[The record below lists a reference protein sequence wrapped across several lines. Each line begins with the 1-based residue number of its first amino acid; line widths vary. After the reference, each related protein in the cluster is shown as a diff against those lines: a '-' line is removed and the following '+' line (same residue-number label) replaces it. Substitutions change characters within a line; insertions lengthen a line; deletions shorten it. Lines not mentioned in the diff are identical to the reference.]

1 MKVYREMKVYIIT
14 REPFP
19 IGMAATNRI
28 ICLAKAFRSAGV
40 DCSVV
45 IFRRKYTT
53 NSIPGIGFFEG
64 IPYKYIGG
72 SAQRAKGKL
81 KAKFQSFFLTI
92 QLLVF
97 LTHRI
102 KSGNVIYDYS
112 GKSNILKSI
121 MIWLVHKNGGF
132 CVCELCEYPFGTGKE
147 TKKIVK
153 QRKYALNRLFPQYDG
168 IVAISDALVDLAKHY
183 CSPKCVIQKVP
194 ILVDFEKY
202 NLPDESSQA
211 SIPYIFHSGTLYEQK
226 DGILGMIE
234 AFGRAVKELDFPVK
248 FISTGYKE
256 KSPHIY
262 EINSIIK
269 KYNIE
274 DYVVF
279 TGYINEEKLKMYLK
293 GASMCIINKYPNQQN
308 RYCFSTKL
316 GEYMAA
322 GKPIIITHV
331 GEAVNWLEN
340 YKDALIVEP
349 QDIQALTNAIVKL
362 FCNKDLRNAIG
373 NNARETCHQAFDYKC
388 HGRSLK
394 HFLQTLKTKD

>member
-28 ICLAKAFRSAGV
+28 ICLAKAFRSAGI
-40 DCSVV
+40 DCMV
-45 IFRRKYTT
+45 IVFSRKYKDH
-53 NSIPGIGFFEG
+53 SVPGIGVFEG
-64 IPYKYIGG
+64 VPYEYIGG
-72 SAQRAKGKL
+72 STKRPRIMWVARL
-81 KAKFQSFFLTI
+81 QSLWLRVA
-92 QLLVF
+92 LLCY
-97 LTHRI
+97 LNKKI
-102 KSGNVIYDYS
+102 KSGDVVYDFI
-112 GKSNILKSI
+112 GKSNRLKDKI
-121 MIWLVHKNGGF
+121 IGIVHRKGGF
-132 CVCELCEYPFGTGKE
+132 CVRELNEYPFGTGKE
-147 TKKIVK
+147 TKNTIK
-153 QRKYALNRLFPQYDG
+153 QREYAFKYLFPRYDG
-168 IVAISDALVDLAKHY
+168 IIAISDALVDVAKKN
-183 CSPKCVIQKVP
+183 CSPQCVIQKIP

-202 NLPDESSQA
+202 NYPDESS
-211 SIPYIFHSGTLYEQK
+211 SNLVPYIFHAGTLYEQK

-274 DYVVF
+274 DKVVF
-279 TGYINEEKLKMYLK
+279 TGYISEEKLKMYLK
-293 GASMCIINKYPNQQN
+293 GASICIINKYPNQQN